1 MNEKKNKLLT
11 LLCTWFY
18 SGLLPF
24 APGTFGSLATLPF
37 VYIIAYYYS
46 ITGILLFVVF
56 ISLIGIKAAD
66 KLSKQ
71 MGVEDPRMI
80 VIDEVAGQSLTLL
93 FAGTNLYLYAIG
105 FILFRI
111 FDVLKPWPVSWAD
124 SKVPGGLGIML
135 DDILA
140 GIIAGAIL
148 FVIKFY
154 CF

>member
-1 MNEKKNKLLT
+1 MNKNNKLLT
-11 LLCTWFY
+11 LICTWFY

-37 VYIIAYYYS
+37 VYVINYYYQ
-46 ITGILLFVVF
+46 IPGILIFVLFVS
-56 ISLIGIKAAD
+56 IIGIITTD

-71 MGVEDPRMI
+71 MEVEDPRSI
-80 VIDEVAGQSLTLL
+80 VIDEVAGQSLALL
-93 FAGTNLYLYAIG
+93 FAGANLYLYAIG

-111 FDVLKPWPVSWAD
+111 FDILKPWPVSWAD

-140 GIIAGAIL
+140 GIMAGAIL
-148 FVIKFY
+148 LGIKFY